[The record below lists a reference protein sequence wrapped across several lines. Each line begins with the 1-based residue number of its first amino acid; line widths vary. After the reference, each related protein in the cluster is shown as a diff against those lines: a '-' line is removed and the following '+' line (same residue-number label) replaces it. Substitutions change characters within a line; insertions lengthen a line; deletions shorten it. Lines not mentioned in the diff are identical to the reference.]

1 MNFEAI
7 SMEAAVALTG
17 LSKRTLWRRLAE
29 GLLQKLP
36 AAGGGGAVRLVMQGV
51 LALAGLELGAEERAL
66 LCQADAGDAAA
77 QAEIGQF
84 CFRAGRP
91 AAAVYWFNLAA
102 AQNHADAM
110 QCLGQCYAAGTGV
123 ARDDNLAL
131 MWIAKAAAHGHRIA
145 QRQMAGL
152 QR

>member
-36 AAGGGGAVRLVMQGV
+36 AAAAVTRLELDGV

-77 QAEIGQF
+77 QAEIGLC

>member
-36 AAGGGGAVRLVMQGV
+36 AAAAVTRLELDGV